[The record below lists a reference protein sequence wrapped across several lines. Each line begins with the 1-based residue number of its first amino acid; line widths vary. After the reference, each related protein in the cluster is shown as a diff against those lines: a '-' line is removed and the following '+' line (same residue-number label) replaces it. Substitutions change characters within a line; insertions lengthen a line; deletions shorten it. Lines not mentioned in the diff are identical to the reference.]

1 MMVVISRSLVWESVM
16 ALRVWGAFAA
26 GVTVGWGAR
35 SVLGSGRELLVRS
48 VVTLHEVRE
57 RVSRVAAEQVEWVE
71 DTFAEGRARYE
82 ARRASE
88 PVDEASHARVVPHS
102 RGRAA

>member
-1 MMVVISRSLVWESVM
+1 M
-16 ALRVWGAFAA
+16 ALRAWGAFAA

-48 VVTLHEVRE
+48 VVTLHDLRE
-57 RVSRVAAEQVEWVE
+57 RVNRVAAEQVEWVE

-82 ARRASE
+82 ARKASE
-88 PVDEASHARVVPHS
+88 PVDESSHARVVPHT
-102 RGRAA
+102 RRPAA

>member
-1 MMVVISRSLVWESVM
+1 M
-16 ALRVWGAFAA
+16 ALRAWGAFAA

-48 VVTLHEVRE
+48 VVTLHDLRE
-57 RVSRVAAEQVEWVE
+57 RVNRVAAEQVEWVE

-82 ARRASE
+82 ARKASE
-88 PVDEASHARVVPHS
+88 PVDEASPARVVPHT
-102 RGRAA
+102 RRPAA

>member
-1 MMVVISRSLVWESVM
+1 MAIRSSI
-16 ALRVWGAFAA
+16 AFAA

-35 SVLGSGRELLVRS
+35 SVLGSGRELLVRG
-48 VVTLHEVRE
+48 VVTLHQLRE
-57 RVSRVAAEQVEWVE
+57 RATRVAAEQVEWVE

-82 ARRASE
+82 ARRGDE
-88 PVDEASHARVVPHS
+88 PVDESSHARVVPHS